1 MDKKLKPMATP
12 ARRRTRSN
20 VKRRHLRHDLRVF
33 GLALLMAV
41 LAGSSFYSLASAPPL
56 PSDPQQTRLV
66 ATVVAQQTS
75 TSLVLATVPFD
86 PNQAGK
92 GTLPVPIIQP
102 DLTPQPTELATLDPT
117 TNPPYQYYV
126 QAGDSLRTLAARF
139 GVNPDQITSPDPIPQ
154 TGLVN
159 PGQLLIIPRTLT
171 NTSSSTHIMPDSEVV
186 FSPTAADFDVAAFV
200 KQAGG
205 YLSQY
210 SEYLGTTGNTTGSQ
224 VIQRVATEFSVNPR
238 LLLSLL
244 EYQAHWVTGQ
254 PATLAE
260 RYYPMGLMNVICLD
274 PTKCLYAEMSQIVSL
289 LSQGYY
295 GWRDG
300 TLTSITFSDKTTLR
314 LAPDLN
320 AGSVAIQF
328 LFAHLYDNLPE
339 WAGALNA
346 TTGFPALHN
355 NLFGNMWL
363 RAQTIEPLFPATLT
377 QPEMI
382 LPFEP
387 GVIWSFTG
395 GPHAAFGAAGARAAL
410 DFAPGGTQSGCYTS
424 TAWVDASATGLVVRA
439 DHNQVVV
446 DLDGDGYEQTGWTIL
461 YMHIATDGMIQKGT
475 RVSVG
480 DHLGHPSCEGGTATG
495 VNLHIARKYNGEWI
509 LADSAI
515 PFVLSGW
522 QAHAGP
528 KDYQGTMTNGD
539 QMLTADPFGTPATWV
554 SLPHP

>member
-12 ARRRTRSN
+12 ARRRTRYN
-20 VKRRHLRHDLRVF
+20 AKRRHLQHDVRLF
-33 GLALLMAV
+33 GLALLMAI
-41 LAGSSFYSLASAPPL
+41 LACSSIYSLASAPPL
-56 PSDPQQTRLV
+56 PSGLEQTDMV
-66 ATVVAQQTS
+66 STMIAEQTS
-75 TSLVLATVPFD
+75 TPVVSPTIPFD
-86 PNQAGK
+86 PNQPGK

-102 DLTPQPTELATLDPT
+102 ELTTAPTELATLDPT

-139 GVNPDQITSPDPIPQ
+139 AVKPEEITSPDPIPQ
-154 TGLVN
+154 TGLIN
-159 PGQLLIIPRTLT
+159 PGQLLIIPKTLA
-171 NTSSSTHIMPDSEVV
+171 NTSSSTHIIPDSEVV
-186 FSPTAADFDVAAFV
+186 YSPTAADFDVATFV
-200 KQAGG
+200 QQKGG
-205 YLSQY
+205 YLNQY
-210 SEYLGTTGNTTGSQ
+210 SEFLGTTGLTTGAQ

-254 PATLAE
+254 PATLAQK
-260 RYYPMGLMNVICLD
+260 YYPMGLMNVVCLD
-274 PTKCLYAEMSQIVSL
+274 PTKCLYAEMSQIVSF

-300 TLTSITFSDKTTLR
+300 TLTSITFADQTTLR

-320 AGSVAIQF
+320 AGSVALQY
-328 LFAHLYDNLPE
+328 LFAHLYKNLPE
-339 WAGALNA
+339 WAGALNS
-346 TTGFPALHN
+346 TTGFPALHAS
-355 NLFGNMWL
+355 LFGNPWL
-363 RAQTIEPLFPATLT
+363 RAQATEPLFPATLT
-377 QPEMI
+377 QPELV

-387 GVIWSFTG
+387 GVIWSYTG

-410 DFAPGGTQSGCYTS
+410 DFAPGGAQSGCYNS
-424 TAWVDASATGLVVRA
+424 IAWVDAMATGLVVRA
-439 DHNQVVV
+439 EHNQVVV

-461 YMHIATDGMIQKGT
+461 YMHIATNGMIPKGT

-495 VNLHIARKYNGEWI
+495 VNLHIARKFNGEWI

-528 KDYQGTMTNGD
+528 QDYEGTLTKGN
-539 QMLTADPFGTPATWV
+539 QVLTAHPYGSPDTWIT
-554 SLPHP
+554 LARP